1 MLGIGSVSTGTSTEK
16 RQQPQVAAEKRQK
29 GGCVKVL
36 TEEMRR
42 RMAEGGTS
50 TLTAAEIEQ
59 KVAEGGGYLRGFK
72 PPATY
77 SYEKYAN
84 DSDDELLP
92 DHALPE
98 HRPDFYHIWCHYHH
112 QAAQTNGFDLDIY
125 PGSSML
131 ADVVPLDKSH
141 TKYGEIMMELANLAI
156 QQYNEKECN
165 VFKYKLLSIEKVN
178 YRLTGFEEYFMTVK
192 VLNLTLGSSIE
203 TFQIHAGRL
212 IAVGTKK
219 VFSCLPKERGLLDGE
234 GNVAEGKEGWTLDP
248 RSYLITLGF

>member
-1 MLGIGSVSTGTSTEK
+1 MGESEGGGGIRRVT
-16 RQQPQVAAEKRQK
+16 
-29 GGCVKVL
+29 VL

-42 RMAEGGTS
+42 RIAEGGTS

-72 PPATY
+72 PPANY

-92 DHALPE
+92 DDALPE
-98 HRPDFYHIWCHYHH
+98 HRPDFYHIWRHYHH

-125 PGSSML
+125 PGCSML
-131 ADVVPLDKSH
+131 ADVLPLDKSYTKSH

-165 VFKYKLLSIEKVN
+165 VLS
-178 YRLTGFEEYFMTVK
+178 T
-192 VLNLTLGSSIE
+192 SS
-203 TFQIHAGRL
+203 
-212 IAVGTKK
+212 
-219 VFSCLPKERGLLDGE
+219 
-234 GNVAEGKEGWTLDP
+234 
-248 RSYLITLGF
+248 